1 MNIAMIGQKGLPAI
15 HGGVERHVEE
25 LSTRLVRYGHN
36 VTVYAR
42 RWYTTKSTDQN
53 YAGIKIKHLP
63 SINTKNLDTITHTF
77 LATIHAILNRADVIH
92 YHGVGPSLWS
102 WIPRLISPKTIIVT
116 TFHCIDRKHEKWGR
130 IGRIAL
136 TIGEWTSCHFAHRT
150 VAVSRT
156 IEQYARDLY
165 DTKTAYI
172 PNGANTLNLNSKST
186 TGILDRYQ
194 LRPKEYI
201 ILVARFIPHK
211 GIHTAIHAFNNVCA
225 EAPEVIRN
233 RKLVIVGD
241 GHHTDSYVKM
251 LRTMAKK
258 NPNIIFTGF
267 QHGENLTTLMANAT
281 ALIHPSFNEGL
292 PLTVLEAMG
301 LGLPVLLSD
310 IPEHRELGVSDQFIF
325 PTNNLSALAGALVWL
340 LQTNERDLKEASTK
354 NRAIVEKQYNWDTIV
369 GTTNALYR
377 EAISK
382 PVINKHIFDTG
393 AAL

>member
-42 RWYTTKSTDQN
+42 RWYTKSTDQN

-63 SINTKNLDTITHTF
+63 SINTKNLDTITHTL
-77 LATIHAILNRADVIH
+77 LATIHAIINRADVIH

-102 WIPRLISPKTIIVT
+102 WIPRLISPRTIIVT

-136 TIGEWTSCHFAHRT
+136 TLGEWTSCRFAHRT
-150 VAVSRT
+150 IAVSRT

-172 PNGANTLNLNSKST
+172 PNGANTLNLNPKTT

-267 QHGENLTTLMANAT
+267 QHGENLTTLMANAA

-310 IPEHRELGVSDQFIF
+310 IPEHHDLVADKRAFFRHGSVSSLKGQLK
-325 PTNNLSALAGALVWL
+325 TL
-340 LQTNERDLKEASTK
+340 LNMASDERRMIGQTNRESIFKHYTWDASM
-354 NRAIVEKQYNWDTIV
+354 DTILMV
-369 GTTNALYR
+369 YEPTSSRKDTA
-377 EAISK
+377 
-382 PVINKHIFDTG
+382 PVVR
-393 AAL
+393 AA